1 MKKLFSLLAVC
12 LVVLASCERE
22 PIIVLSENSLEFD
35 AAGGSRTIMVTSNY
49 EWTSS
54 ADMASMNPVSVSP
67 QSGLGSG
74 YVTITLGANAT
85 DAVVNKDIV
94 FSCSSKSSTAM
105 ATLHITQAC
114 PAGSASLHRESIEP
128 SEDNGIAAEGSVVTF
143 TVTANATWT
152 LACDA
157 SDVVVEPST
166 SGAGTTTVKAT
177 VPTCP
182 VFEGR
187 AVKFTL
193 SCFTTAG
200 GVTKSE
206 SIKQAGGIVIYGDEV
221 YHAVQMKD
229 GKWWMKENLRYIP
242 AGMTPSDDLTAVKN
256 GIWYPLVIDELTPDK
271 ATVKFSKEA
280 ADIKANGYLYNTETA
295 LGLKTGDLTVDN
307 CKSFE
312 GVQGICPAGW
322 HIPTRA
328 DIIALVGKTAD
339 KNDTNANAPYYD
351 ANLSGGNGSVA
362 LLNADGFNAGAWGAV
377 SIANSGAAKGTAMG
391 AVKAYQGGMNTGYL
405 AGSSLIDTGKNFTT
419 NDDGSIKNCQ
429 FVGFMPNMNN
439 GTYNG
444 AWNNYRNGVSVRCV
458 KNN

>member
-1 MKKLFSLLAVC
+1 MKKLFSLLVVC

-85 DAVVNKDIV
+85 DAVINKDIV

-152 LACDA
+152 LVCDA

-242 AGMTPSDDLTAVKN
+242 AGMTPSDDLTAVTAGVFFPIVCN
-256 GIWYPLVIDELTPDK
+256 NSTL
-271 ATVKFSKEA
+271 AFSKNA
-280 ADIKANGYLYNTETA
+280 DDIKSRGYLYQAEVA
-295 LGLKTGDLTVDN
+295 LGLKVGDLSSVEAAEALNGTR
-307 CKSFE
+307 
-312 GVQGICPAGW
+312 GICPAGW
-322 HIPTRA
+322 HVPTSD
-328 DIIALVGKTAD
+328 DIMALVGKAVSPLTP
-339 KNDTNANAPYYD
+339 NPNAPYYD
-351 ANLSGGNGSVA
+351 GNNGSIL
-362 LLNADGFNAGAWGAV
+362 LLNQDGFNMDAFGAV
-377 SIANSGAAKGTAMG
+377 SIQDNTKTAG
-391 AVKAYQGGMNTGYL
+391 SFLGWAKAYPDKISSGMFCGSTYASVTYNTKDVPESG
-405 AGSSLIDTGKNFTT
+405 
-419 NDDGSIKNCQ
+419 IKNLQ
-429 FVGFMPNMNN
+429 FFGFMPMTNKATEAEYTCN
-439 GTYNG
+439 GTKVS
-444 AWNNYRNGVSVRCV
+444 YRIAAPLRCV
-458 KNN
+458 KDNN